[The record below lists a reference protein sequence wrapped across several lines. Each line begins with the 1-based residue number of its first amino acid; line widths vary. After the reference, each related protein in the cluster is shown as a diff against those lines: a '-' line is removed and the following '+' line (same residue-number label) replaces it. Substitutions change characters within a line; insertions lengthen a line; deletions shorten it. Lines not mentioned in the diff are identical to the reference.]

1 MSLRFTLATA
11 SRILRQLRQDPR
23 TIALIVVVPSALL
36 ALLHYVME
44 SSVETFNQVG
54 LIMLGVFPFVSMF
67 LVTSVA
73 MLRERTSGS
82 LERILTTPAHKVDL
96 IAGYSLAFT
105 LCAVV
110 QSLVACGVAYLWL
123 GLETEGTVWLVV
135 VIAAANSVLGLA
147 LGLLVSA
154 FAHTEFQ
161 AVQFMPAIVLPQV
174 LLCGLIWPRDEMA
187 QWLQSISDVM
197 PLTYSVDAL
206 IEVGAHPELTDAIW
220 RDIAIIAAVAAA
232 SLLLGATTLRRRSS

>member
-1 MSLRFTLATA
+1 ESFLDHHPQAGRSLMSPRFTFATA
-11 SRILRQLRQDPR
+11 WRILKQLRHDPR
-23 TIALIVVVPSALL
+23 TIALIIVVPSALL

-44 SSVETFNQVG
+44 SSAETFNHVG

-96 IAGYSLAFT
+96 ITGYSLAFT
-105 LCAVV
+105 LCAIV
-110 QSLVACGVAYLWL
+110 QSLVACAVAYLWL
-123 GLETEGTVWLVV
+123 GLDTEGPFWLVV
-135 VIAAANSVLGLA
+135 VIAAANSILGLA

-174 LLCGLIWPRDEMA
+174 L
-187 QWLQSISDVM
+187 
-197 PLTYSVDAL
+197 
-206 IEVGAHPELTDAIW
+206 
-220 RDIAIIAAVAAA
+220 
-232 SLLLGATTLRRRSS
+232 